1 MQKKFFKINKNLSS
15 EIRKFKNNVIDQK
28 EVQIKHLI
36 SGKLKILNLNFSKVY
51 ENKII

>member
-1 MQKKFFKINKNLSS
+1 MPKKEFFKINKNLSS

-36 SGKLKILNLNFSKVY
+36 SDKLKNIKSKFF
-51 ENKII
+51 